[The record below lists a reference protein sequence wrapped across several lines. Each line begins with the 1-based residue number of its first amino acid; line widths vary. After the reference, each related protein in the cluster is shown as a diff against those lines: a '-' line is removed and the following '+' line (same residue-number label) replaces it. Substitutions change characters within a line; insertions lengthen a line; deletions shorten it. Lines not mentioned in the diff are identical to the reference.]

1 MADTPLVSIKPNE
14 VQLEDVRIGW
24 TNFSGSKGPFNKEG
38 DLFFELFL
46 RQDVANALADE
57 GYNVKFPDEEDQEED
72 EYQKDPHL
80 RIKLKMDGA
89 RPPKV
94 VITNG
99 SNGSTQLNADTIQI
113 LDQADILTVD
123 IIFRPYEYDVQG
135 SRGKSAWLKGLY
147 VTLNRSA
154 FDDKY
159 NL

>member
-1 MADTPLVSIKPNE
+1 MADTPLVKILPNE
-14 VQLEDVRIGW
+14 VTLEDVRIGW
-24 TNFSGSKGPFNKEG
+24 TNFSGAKGPFNKEG

-46 RQDVANALADE
+46 REEVATKLADE
-57 GYNVKFPDEEDQEED
+57 GYNVKFPDEEEAEED

-99 SNGSTQLNADTIQI
+99 ANGSTQLNADTIQI
-113 LDQADILTVD
+113 LDQADIAGVD

-135 SRGKSAWLKGLY
+135 SRGKSAWLKALY
-147 VTLNRSA
+147 VTLDRNA

-159 NL
+159 SV